1 MTTSTPSGNLLDN
14 SNQAKSVPPG
24 QIPPGG
30 RMPRSRFHEPDEPT
44 ASPHAH
50 VDRPSKL
57 QTQHQNQTSQQQPMS
72 PHHQGAEATRMKTP
86 HPNAGASPTPP
97 PPPQSAQARS
107 GMVSPSIEKM
117 VKHAHT
123 QQASDVHI
131 RVGEVPRYRIRGQ
144 MIPLGNHE
152 KVTPELFEQY
162 LVEIT
167 TPEQRKRFAETKELD
182 SAIYYPGFLRC
193 RVNCFESLLGGAMV
207 LRLIPLDVPSIDG
220 LGLPQVLK
228 EIVERPQGL
237 ILVTGP
243 TGSGKST
250 TLAAMIRHMNENLP
264 KHIITIEDPI
274 EFVHSSQKCLI
285 SQREIG
291 LHTHEFHH
299 ALRAALRED
308 PDAILIGEMRDR
320 VTVDIALKAAQTG
333 HLVFGTLHTRSAIN
347 AIQRLLG
354 IYNPEE
360 QASMRI
366 QIADC
371 LVAVVAQLL
380 MQTTDGRRTA
390 AHEILI
396 NTPAMQDFL
405 AKGNDEEAYHLIEN
419 GIDEGMQVLN
429 QALCELVLMGKISG
443 DEAVKVSPDL
453 GDLRRRVRNE
463 GADPARASRD
473 FGSHDSGYRAL

>member
-1 MTTSTPSGNLLDN
+1 MPTFTKTDPNIEDSGELSPPARDRVNEQARMKALFPGNQPPGMPRQPAPETTRMRTPQGQGQGDHRPP
-14 SNQAKSVPPG
+14 AVPP
-24 QIPPGG
+24 
-30 RMPRSRFHEPDEPT
+30 S
-44 ASPHAH
+44 
-50 VDRPSKL
+50 
-57 QTQHQNQTSQQQPMS
+57 
-72 PHHQGAEATRMKTP
+72 
-86 HPNAGASPTPP
+86 
-97 PPPQSAQARS
+97 PPQAPPQVQQSRNTAN
-107 GMVSPSIEKM
+107 VSPSIERM
-117 VKHAHT
+117 VKHAHS

-162 LVEIT
+162 LNEIV
-167 TPEQRKRFAETKELD
+167 TPAQRETFAQTKELD
-182 SAIYYPGFLRC
+182 TAVYYPGFLRC
-193 RVNCFESLLGGAMV
+193 RVNCFETLLGGAMV

-220 LGLPQVLK
+220 LGLPPILK
-228 EIVERPQGL
+228 EIIQRPQGL

-250 TLAAMIRHMNENLP
+250 TLAAMIRHMNENLQ

-274 EFVHSSQKCLI
+274 EFVHSSQRCLI
-285 SQREIG
+285 SQREVG
-291 LHTHEFHH
+291 LHTQEFHH

-320 VTVDIALKAAQTG
+320 ITVDIALKAAQTG
-333 HLVFGTLHTRSAIN
+333 HLVFGTLHTRSALN

-354 IYNPEE
+354 IYNPDE
-360 QASMRI
+360 QQTMRI

-380 MQTTDGRRTA
+380 LQTTDGRRTA

-405 AKGNDEEAYHLIEN
+405 MKGNEEEAYHLIET

-463 GADPARASRD
+463 GADPARASRE
-473 FGSHDSGYRAL
+473 FGSHDTGYRAL

>member
-1 MTTSTPSGNLLDN
+1 MPTYTKYDPNIEDSGELSPPVSDRANEQPKAKAPFPTNQRPGTP
-14 SNQAKSVPPG
+14 
-24 QIPPGG
+24 
-30 RMPRSRFHEPDEPT
+30 R
-44 ASPHAH
+44 
-50 VDRPSKL
+50 
-57 QTQHQNQTSQQQPMS
+57 QPA
-72 PHHQGAEATRMKTP
+72 PEATRIKTQYQGEHRP
-86 HPNAGASPTPP
+86 PVAPATSPPAPP
-97 PPPQSAQARS
+97 PRNTAN
-107 GMVSPSIEKM
+107 VSPSIERM
-117 VKHAHT
+117 VKHAHS

-162 LVEIT
+162 LNEIV
-167 TPEQRKRFAETKELD
+167 TPAQRQTFAQTKELD
-182 SAIYYPGFLRC
+182 TAVYYPGFLRC
-193 RVNCFESLLGGAMV
+193 RVNCFETLLGGAMV

-220 LGLPQVLK
+220 LGLPPILK
-228 EIVERPQGL
+228 EIVQRPQGL

-250 TLAAMIRHMNENLP
+250 TLAAMIRHMNETLQ

-274 EFVHSSQKCLI
+274 EFVHNSQKCLI
-285 SQREIG
+285 SQREVG
-291 LHTHEFHH
+291 LHTSEFYH

-333 HLVFGTLHTRSAIN
+333 HLVFGTLHTRSALN

-354 IYNPEE
+354 IYNPDE
-360 QASMRI
+360 QQTMRV

-371 LVAVVAQLL
+371 LVAIIAQLL
-380 MQTTDGRRTA
+380 LQTTDGRRTG

-405 AKGNDEEAYHLIEN
+405 MKGNEEEAYHLIET
-419 GIDEGMQVLN
+419 GTDEGMQVLN

-463 GADPARASRD
+463 GADPARASRE
-473 FGSHDSGYRAL
+473 FGSHDTGYRAL

>member
-1 MTTSTPSGNLLDN
+1 MSMTSGNLLEN
-14 SNQAKSVPPG
+14 SNQTPSPP
-24 QIPPGG
+24 QNPPVGK
-30 RMPRSRFHEPDEPT
+30 MARSRLNDPKEST
-44 ASPHAH
+44 AQMPE
-50 VDRPSKL
+50 DNK
-57 QTQHQNQTSQQQPMS
+57 
-72 PHHQGAEATRMKTP
+72 EKTP
-86 HPNAGASPTPP
+86 YSPANQRQVTPP
-97 PPPQSAQARS
+97 PAQMQDATKQKTQYQNQKANQSAPPSNQAAASGAPRNS

-117 VKHAHT
+117 VKHAHS

-144 MIPLGNHE
+144 MINLANHD

-162 LVEIT
+162 LTEIT
-167 TPEQRKRFAETKELD
+167 TPDQKKKFAETKELD

-193 RVNCFESLLGGAMV
+193 RVNCFEALLGGAMV
-207 LRLIPLDVPSIDG
+207 LRLIPLDVPSIDS

-228 EIVERPQGL
+228 DIVERPQGL

-250 TLAAMIRHMNENLP
+250 TLAAMIRHMNETLS

-274 EFVHSSQKCLI
+274 EFVHTSQKSLV

-291 LHTHEFHH
+291 LHTMEFHH

-320 VTVDIALKAAQTG
+320 ITVDIALKAAQTG
-333 HLVFGTLHTRSAIN
+333 HLVFGTLHTRNAIN
-347 AIQRLLG
+347 AINRLLG

-360 QASMRI
+360 QPSMRI
-366 QIADC
+366 QIADS
-371 LVAVVAQLL
+371 LVAVVAQIL

-405 AKGNDEEAYHLIEN
+405 MKGNDDEAYHLIEN
-419 GIDEGMQVLN
+419 GMDEGMQVLN
-429 QALCELVLMGKISG
+429 QALCELVLIGKISG
-443 DEAVKVSPDL
+443 DEAVKVSPDV

-463 GADPARASRD
+463 GVDPARASRE